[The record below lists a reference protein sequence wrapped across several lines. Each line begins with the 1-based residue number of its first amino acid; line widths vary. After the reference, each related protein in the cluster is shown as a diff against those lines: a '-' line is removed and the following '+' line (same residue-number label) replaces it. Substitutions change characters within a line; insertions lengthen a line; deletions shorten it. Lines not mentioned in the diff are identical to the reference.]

1 MPGLPGAEGSPGHP
15 GNAGAPGLK
24 GDQGLAGPQVSEFS
38 IKNQLF
44 TYLISVGV
52 SGLPRQ

>member
-24 GDQGLAGPQVSEFS
+24 GDQGLPGPQVSELS
-38 IKNQLF
+38 IKKMLF
-44 TYLISVGV
+44 TQLISAGV
-52 SGLPRQ
+52 SRLPR

>member
-24 GDQGLAGPQVSEFS
+24 GDQGLPGAQVSEVNLK
-38 IKNQLF
+38 IQIF
-44 TYLISVGV
+44 THLLSVGF
-52 SGLPRQ
+52 SGLSR